1 VDQSEK
7 VDFEGLFQEKNLAQI
22 FSLAP
27 SFTSN
32 RFNVIVASIA
42 AFCLLSF
49 SVAHVCVSSLRDAIR
64 FPFADTFSIWAS
76 AGVSLAGSILGF
88 LIAGFAIICTI
99 LRPSTI
105 LNLQRLHNY
114 KYKMSELKLLFV
126 IFVDIFV
133 QYLALLFWSIL
144 ASIFGGKT
152 GPAMMLGL
160 FLSKIHWMIPFCLL
174 HAIFVVWGTWLVML
188 VLSLKSFIYNLY
200 QSLAL
205 ALVDSADDFQRTL
218 QDGEKE

>member
-1 VDQSEK
+1 VDRSSK
-7 VDFEGLFQEKNLAQI
+7 VDFDGLFGEKNLAQI

-27 SFTSN
+27 SFVSN
-32 RFNVIVASIA
+32 TFNVVTASIA
-42 AFCLLSF
+42 AFCLIAF
-49 SVAHVCVSSLRDAIR
+49 SVAHICIPSLRESIR
-64 FPFADTFSIWAS
+64 FPFADTFSTWAN
-76 AGVSLAGSILGF
+76 AGASLAGSILGF

-105 LNLQRLHNY
+105 LNLQRLQNA

-144 ASIFGGKT
+144 VAILGGKA
-152 GPAMMLGL
+152 GPAMMLGI
-160 FLSKIHWMIPFCLL
+160 FLARVNWMIPFCLL
-174 HAIFVVWGTWLVML
+174 HVIFVAWGTWLVIL

-205 ALVDSADDFQRTL
+205 ALVDSADDFQRDL
-218 QDGEKE
+218 QNATKD

>member
-1 VDQSEK
+1 
-7 VDFEGLFQEKNLAQI
+7 
-22 FSLAP
+22 
-27 SFTSN
+27 
-32 RFNVIVASIA
+32 
-42 AFCLLSF
+42 
-49 SVAHVCVSSLRDAIR
+49 
-64 FPFADTFSIWAS
+64 
-76 AGVSLAGSILGF
+76 
-88 LIAGFAIICTI
+88 
-99 LRPSTI
+99 
-105 LNLQRLHNY
+105 
-114 KYKMSELKLLFV
+114 MSELKLLFV